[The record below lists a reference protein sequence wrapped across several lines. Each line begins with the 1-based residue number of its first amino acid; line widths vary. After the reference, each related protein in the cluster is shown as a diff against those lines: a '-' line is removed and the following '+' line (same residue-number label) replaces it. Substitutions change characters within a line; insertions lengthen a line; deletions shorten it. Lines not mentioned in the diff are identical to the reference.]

1 VHPIDRRAILFGAGA
16 AAGASLLLGGTATAQ
31 KAVEH
36 PAVARLRV
44 VAADLLATQRSGT
57 PAAYFKMI
65 DRHADVPAIALYAL
79 GPYQPELKKSQRT
92 TFFHGVA
99 MFIARY
105 FADQARHYPVASA
118 DISPAVRVDQDEV
131 LVHSTVT
138 LVSGSRYTVVWRM
151 GNTRR
156 GYRVRDVTVL
166 GFSLRYLKRA
176 MFQSFISRQGGRF
189 EALYVA
195 LTR

>member
-1 VHPIDRRAILFGAGA
+1 M
-16 AAGASLLLGGTATAQ
+16 
-31 KAVEH
+31 
-36 PAVARLRV
+36 RV
-44 VAADLLATQRSGT
+44 VAADLLATQRTGT

-65 DRHADVPAIALYAL
+65 DRHADVQAIALYAL
-79 GPYQPELKKSQRT
+79 GQYQPELKASQRT
-92 TFFHGVA
+92 SFFRGVA

-118 DISPAVRVDQDEV
+118 EISPAVRMDQDEV

-151 GNTRR
+151 SKSRR
-156 GYRVRDVTVL
+156 GYKVRDVTVL

-189 EALYVA
+189 EALFAA